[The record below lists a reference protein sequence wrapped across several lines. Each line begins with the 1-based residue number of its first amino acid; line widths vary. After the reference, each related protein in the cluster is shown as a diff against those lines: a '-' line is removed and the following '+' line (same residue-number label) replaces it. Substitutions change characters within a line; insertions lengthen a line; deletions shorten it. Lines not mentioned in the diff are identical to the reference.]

1 MRRFSRDNGL
11 ALFFLAIFL
20 AAVLGQ
26 SIAGHNLYNEQE
38 ITHAKL
44 LHQAPETISYG
55 RYLTSSSFAQAMT
68 ENWQSEYLQFM
79 LFILATIWLV
89 QRGSTESKKPGS
101 EGLESDEE
109 QKLGDH
115 ATGQSPLW
123 ARVGGFRTKIYSQSL
138 LIVMAVIF
146 FGSWFAQS
154 VSGWSVF
161 NQDAAS
167 HGEKGISWLSY
178 LGSSDFWQDSLQ
190 NWQSEFLAV
199 GSVAIFTVYLRSRG
213 SSQSK
218 PVGEAHGKTAVEG

>member
-1 MRRFSRDNGL
+1 MRRFLRDNGL

-20 AAVLGQ
+20 LTVLGQ
-26 SIAGHNLYNEQE
+26 AIAGHNLYNEQQLA
-38 ITHAKL
+38 HAKL
-44 LHQAPETISYG
+44 LHEQPELISFG
-55 RYLTSSSFAQAMT
+55 RYLTSSSFAQAVT

-89 QRGSTESKKPGS
+89 QRGSTESKKPGT
-101 EGLESDEE
+101 EGLEPDAD

-115 ATGQSPLW
+115 ADDSSPLW
-123 ARVGGFRTKIYSQSL
+123 ARVGGLRTKIYSQSL
-138 LIVMAVIF
+138 LIVMALIF

-154 VSGWSVF
+154 VSGWSVY
-161 NQDAAS
+161 NQDASDHQDKA
-167 HGEKGISWLSY
+167 ISWVQY

-218 PVGEAHGKTAVEG
+218 PVGESHQKTAVEG

>member
-1 MRRFSRDNGL
+1 MRRFFRDNGL

-20 AAVLGQ
+20 LSVLGQ
-26 SIAGHNLYNEQE
+26 AIAGHNLYNEQE
-38 ITHAKL
+38 LEHAKL
-44 LHQAPETISYG
+44 LHQQPELISFG
-55 RYLTSSSFAQAMT
+55 RYLTSSSFAQAIT

-79 LFILATIWLV
+79 LFIVATIWLV
-89 QRGSTESKKPGS
+89 QRGSTESKTPGQ
-101 EGLESDEE
+101 EGLESDED
-109 QKLGDH
+109 QKVGEH
-115 ATGQSPLW
+115 ASNQSPLW
-123 ARVGGFRTKIYSQSL
+123 ARVGGLRSKIYSQSL
-138 LIVMAVIF
+138 LIVMALIF

-161 NQDAAS
+161 NQDAAD
-167 HGEKGISWLSY
+167 HGEKAISWLAY

-218 PVGEAHGKTAVEG
+218 PVGESHGKTAVEG